1 MIEYTTITGVR
12 GHLPLREGYSYRP
25 TKSVDRRCQSLF
37 YWPTTGRVKSDQPG
51 IAGTFM
57 LADEAA
63 KIEIVTKTIIS
74 ELQKK
79 SDIKESQLQKLFRRY
94 AGADARMPSQLKPSS
109 FEAWDVIIFRGSW
122 KKVKVSGITPTYLTR
137 IEDALKFL
145 KLLPPE
151 TTMGDRTWLQYLNHI
166 LTNLKKPA
174 AKAEHKDQNPD
185 SVKQALS
192 LLLGMNPGHYK
203 LNEAVVGEYFGYRC
217 SSNRGRIVRFHIKI
231 NQISNHGILSFDNQ
245 YYQDPDHWVVRGCGF
260 DVDALTYLIGHA
272 HAAGH
277 EETGL
282 GLRFFVLSKFR
293 KFGWFVGLLNSL
305 DRNQKPIASRIVL
318 IPAKQH
324 RTIQALGAALATDEI
339 LNFISSKKLTASDL
353 DQEIEV
359 PNARHLNGHPVS
371 TVIQSLIWNATLRT
385 LHGAN
390 TDIPQKEEGP
400 AYDNV
405 FEFQKKALAHPFET
419 TNDIDFFARLFEHDD
434 VRDLVMSRLP
444 LRK

>member
-1 MIEYTTITGVR
+1 MAT
-12 GHLPLREGYSYRP
+12 
-25 TKSVDRRCQSLF
+25 
-37 YWPTTGRVKSDQPG
+37 
-51 IAGTFM
+51 
-57 LADEAA
+57 DESA
-63 KIEIVTKTIIS
+63 KIEVAVKAIIS
-74 ELQKK
+74 ELQKN
-79 SDIKESQLQKLFRRY
+79 SNIKESQLQRLFRRY
-94 AGADARMPSQLKPSS
+94 AGADARMPPQLKPSS
-109 FEAWDVIIFRGSW
+109 FEAWDVVIFRGSW

-137 IEDALKFL
+137 IEDALKYL
-145 KLLPPE
+145 KLLPQE
-151 TTMGDRTWLQYLNHI
+151 SALGDRRWLQYLNHI
-166 LTNLKKPA
+166 LTYLKKA
-174 AKAEHKDQNPD
+174 PD
-185 SVKQALS
+185 TGARTKQVPNSIKNALS

-203 LNEAVVGEYFGYRC
+203 VNDAVVGEYFGYRC

-231 NQISNHGILSFDNQ
+231 DQISGRGILSFDNQ
-245 YYQDPDHWVVRGCGF
+245 YYQDPDHWVVKGCGF

-318 IPAKQH
+318 IPAAQH
-324 RTIQALGAALATDEI
+324 KTIRALGAALPTDEM
-339 LNFISSKKLTASDL
+339 LNFISSKKLAASDL
-353 DQEIEV
+353 DREIEV

-390 TDIPQKEEGP
+390 TDIPQKDEGA
-400 AYDNV
+400 AYNNV

-419 TNDIDFFARLFEHDD
+419 TNDIDFFARLLEHDD
-434 VRDLVMSRLP
+434 LRKVVMSRLP